1 MNRLPG
7 ITGFPIQMV
16 SARLYNCG
24 RNDRHVFDQTCD
36 RGVPEAGRSMPV
48 YSSHLHMQMQ
58 MQIPV
63 LGVSTK
69 QCNSLLPY
77 TPSVLLC
84 VLCEWKLRCLWSF
97 SEFHFCSSCFY
108 FLLKQVGFKIENIS
122 CLTASN
128 LRKRSGGLLFL
139 HLYVMVSSSL
149 RKMLILSSLFLAMLT
164 PVITSEPQSPL
175 EVVEGQSV
183 TLNWTYNLNGDHFL
197 TSFGEAGGSPLVR
210 KITSNP
216 GVIIRDEYSGR
227 VRANLTDS
235 FSSITFLAVNGS
247 TDTKTYVFTLFNSG
261 GNFATSTV
269 DIQVL
274 GE

>member
-1 MNRLPG
+1 M
-7 ITGFPIQMV
+7 
-16 SARLYNCG
+16 
-24 RNDRHVFDQTCD
+24 
-36 RGVPEAGRSMPV
+36 
-48 YSSHLHMQMQ
+48 
-58 MQIPV
+58 
-63 LGVSTK
+63 
-69 QCNSLLPY
+69 
-77 TPSVLLC
+77 
-84 VLCEWKLRCLWSF
+84 
-97 SEFHFCSSCFY
+97 
-108 FLLKQVGFKIENIS
+108 GFKIENIS

-175 EVVEGQSV
+175 KVVEGQSV

-235 FSSITFLAVNGS
+235 FSSITFLAVNSS
-247 TDTKTYVFTLFNSG
+247 TDTKTYVFTVFNSG
-261 GNFATSTV
+261 GNVATSTV

>member
-1 MNRLPG
+1 M
-7 ITGFPIQMV
+7 
-16 SARLYNCG
+16 
-24 RNDRHVFDQTCD
+24 
-36 RGVPEAGRSMPV
+36 
-48 YSSHLHMQMQ
+48 
-58 MQIPV
+58 
-63 LGVSTK
+63 
-69 QCNSLLPY
+69 
-77 TPSVLLC
+77 
-84 VLCEWKLRCLWSF
+84 
-97 SEFHFCSSCFY
+97 
-108 FLLKQVGFKIENIS
+108 GFKIENIS

-197 TSFGEAGGSPLVR
+197 TSFGEAGGSLIR
-210 KITSNP
+210 RLASNP
-216 GVIIRDEYSGR
+216 RIIIIPDEYSGR

-261 GNFATSTV
+261 GNVATSTV